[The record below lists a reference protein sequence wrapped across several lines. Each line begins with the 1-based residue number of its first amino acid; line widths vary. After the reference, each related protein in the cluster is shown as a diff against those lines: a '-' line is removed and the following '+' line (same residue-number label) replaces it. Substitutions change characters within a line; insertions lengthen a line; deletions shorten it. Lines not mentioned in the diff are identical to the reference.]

1 MFDIDKWREVLNT
14 IKQNR
19 LRAILTGFSVAWGI
33 FMLIIL
39 LGSGTGL
46 ENGVRSQFRGL
57 ATNTMILYTGQMS
70 KAYEGYK
77 EGRYV
82 NITNE
87 DAEVTKRDNSDITK
101 LSPWIRVAEN
111 NTVTYGKFYGTYE
124 LSCVSPDIQYI
135 NQFDIVQGRFLNE
148 LDMKERRKVAII
160 GKKAYDELFRGKP
173 ALGQFIKIRE
183 VPFMVVGVFE
193 AKQDRNNNIIYMPIS
208 TYQMIF
214 NNGGRIDHMR
224 FTIKNIGV
232 EKSLALEKVI
242 RKQYS
247 KRHHFDPEDNSAL
260 GIYNNYKQY
269 NQFQTL
275 FKSIQ
280 MFIWVIGIGTIIAG
294 IVGVSNIMLIV
305 VKERTREIGIRKAIG
320 ATPFSIVSQVVSEA
334 IIITTVAG
342 YIGLVLGIGLLEV
355 LKPIFSNPDS
365 FFLNPEANFRIA
377 ISATLLLILSG
388 TLAGLIPARR
398 AALVKPIEALHDE

>member
-1 MFDIDKWREVLNT
+1 MFDIDKWQEVLIT

-19 LRAILTGFSVAWGI
+19 VRAILTGFSVAWGI

-46 ENGVRSQFRGL
+46 ENGIKSQFRGL
-57 ATNTMILYTGQMS
+57 ATNSMILYTGEMS

-77 EGRYV
+77 EGRYI
-82 NITNE
+82 NLTNE
-87 DAEVTKRDNSDITK
+87 DAKDTKADNTDITK
-101 LSPWIRVAEN
+101 LSPWIRIAEN

-124 LSCVSPDIQYI
+124 LSCVNPDVQYI
-135 NQFDIVQGRFLNE
+135 NQFDLVQGRFLNE
-148 LDMKERRKVAII
+148 FDMKERRKVAVI
-160 GKKAYDELFRGKP
+160 GKKANDELFRGKP
-173 ALGQFIKIRE
+173 ALGQFIKISE
-183 VPFMVVGVFE
+183 VPFMVVGVLE
-193 AKQDRNNNIIYMPIS
+193 AKQDRDNNIIYMPIS

-214 NNGGRIDHMR
+214 NNGNRINHMR
-224 FTIKNIGV
+224 FTIKDIGV
-232 EKSLALEKVI
+232 EKSLTLENGI
-242 RKQYS
+242 RKQFS

-260 GIYNNYKQY
+260 GIYNNYRQY

-275 FKSIQ
+275 FKSIRF
-280 MFIWVIGIGTIIAG
+280 FIWVIGLGTIIAG
-294 IVGVSNIMLIV
+294 IVGVSNIMLII

-320 ATPFSIVSQVVSEA
+320 ASPFSVVFQIVSES
-334 IIITTVAG
+334 IIITTIAG

-355 LKPIFSNPDS
+355 LKPVFSNPDN

-377 ISATLLLILSG
+377 VYATIVLVFSG

-398 AALVKPIEALHDE
+398 ASLVKPIEALRDE